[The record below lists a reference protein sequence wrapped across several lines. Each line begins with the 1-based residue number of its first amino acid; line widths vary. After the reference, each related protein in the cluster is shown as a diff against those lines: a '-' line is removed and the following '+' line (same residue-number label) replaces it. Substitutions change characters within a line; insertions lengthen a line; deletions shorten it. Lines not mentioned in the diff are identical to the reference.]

1 MTLNHELRYGSAQ
14 HPFHVEYDR
23 RKGHFSMATD
33 HMHRHYELYY
43 LFGGERYFFIKD
55 RIYPV
60 RSGDLVFVPS
70 NEVHKTSDT
79 GVPNHERIVLYFNVE
94 YFEQMAEEEAGLLL
108 TPFHRGNRVLHLAE
122 PDKLRIEQ
130 LLYDMLRE
138 IQDQSPGYELAVRH
152 TAALTLLFSAR
163 EVMHPKHGP
172 SEETVSPAAARIT
185 EIARFITEHYRE
197 PLTLGSLSER
207 FYLSPSHLSRTF
219 KKYTGFGLIEYI
231 GITRTKEA
239 QRLLRETDARITV
252 ISELAGFENFS
263 HFEKVFKSFT
273 RMSPRSYRSGFHR
286 KKT

>member
-14 HPFHVEYDR
+14 HPFHLEYNR

-33 HMHRHYELYY
+33 HIHRHCELYY

-70 NEVHKTSDT
+70 NEVHRTSDT
-79 GVPNHERIVLYFNVE
+79 GVPNHERVVLYFNME
-94 YFEQMAEEEAGLLL
+94 YFEQMVEEEAELLL
-108 TPFHRGNRVLHLAE
+108 APFLRSNRVLHLAE
-122 PDKLRIEQ
+122 ADKLRIEQ
-130 LLYDMLRE
+130 LLYEMLRE

-152 TAALTLLFSAR
+152 AAALTLLFAAR
-163 EVMHPKHGP
+163 EVLHPKHAS
-172 SEETVSPAAARIT
+172 SEEAVSPAAARIT
-185 EIARFITEHYRE
+185 EIARFISEHYQE

-239 QRLLRETDARITV
+239 QRLLRETDERITV
-252 ISELAGFENFS
+252 ISELSGFENFS
-263 HFEKVFKSFT
+263 HFEKVFKSFS

>member
-14 HPFHVEYDR
+14 HPFHLEYNR

-55 RIYPV
+55 RIYTV

-70 NEVHKTSDT
+70 NEVHKTFDT
-79 GVPNHERIVLYFNVE
+79 GIPNHERIVLYFNME
-94 YFEQMAEEEAGLLL
+94 YFDQMVDDEAELLL
-108 TPFHRGNRVLHLAE
+108 TPFHHGNRVIHLAE

-130 LLYDMLRE
+130 ILFDMLRE

-152 TAALTLLFSAR
+152 AAALTLLFAAR
-163 EVMHPKHGP
+163 EVLHPKHAL
-172 SEETVSPAAARIT
+172 SEEAVSPAAARIT
-185 EIARFITEHYRE
+185 EIARFISEHYRE

-231 GITRTKEA
+231 SITRTKEA
-239 QRLLRETDARITV
+239 QRLLRETDERITV
-252 ISELAGFENFS
+252 ISEQSGFENFS
-263 HFEKVFKSFT
+263 HFEKVFKSFI
-273 RMSPRSYRSGFHR
+273 RMSPRSYRSGFHQ
-286 KKT
+286 KKN

>member
-14 HPFHVEYDR
+14 HPFHLEYNR

-79 GVPNHERIVLYFNVE
+79 GVPNHERIVLYFNME
-94 YFEQMAEEEAGLLL
+94 YFEQMADDEAELLL
-108 TPFHRGNRVLHLAE
+108 TPFHHGNRVIHLAE

-152 TAALTLLFSAR
+152 AAALTLLFAAR
-163 EVMHPKHGP
+163 EVLHPKHAS
-172 SEETVSPAAARIT
+172 SEEAVSPAATRIT
-185 EIARFITEHYRE
+185 EIARFISEHYRE

-219 KKYTGFGLIEYI
+219 KKFTGFGLIEYI

-239 QRLLRETDARITV
+239 QRLLRETDERITV
-252 ISELAGFENFS
+252 ISERSGFENFS

-273 RMSPRSYRSGFHR
+273 RMSPRSYRSAFHQ
-286 KKT
+286 KDT

>member
-1 MTLNHELRYGSAQ
+1 MDLNHELRYGNAQ
-14 HPFHVEYDR
+14 HPFHLEYNR

-43 LFGGERYFFIKD
+43 LFGGERNYFIKN

-60 RSGDLVFVPS
+60 RAGDLVLVPS

-79 GVPNHERIVLYFNVE
+79 GVPNHERIVLYFNTE
-94 YFEQMAEEEAGLLL
+94 YFDQMADEEAELLL
-108 TPFHRGNRVLHLAE
+108 TPFHNDNRVLHLAE

-152 TAALTLLFSAR
+152 AAALTLLFAAR
-163 EVMHPKHGP
+163 EVMNPKYLP
-172 SEETVSPAAARIT
+172 SEEAVSPAAARIT
-185 EIARFITEHYRE
+185 EIARFISEHYQE
-197 PLTLGSLSER
+197 PLTLGSLSEQ

-219 KKYTGFGLIEYI
+219 KKYTGLGLIEYI

-239 QRLLRETDARITV
+239 QRLLRETDERITV
-252 ISELAGFENFS
+252 ISELSGFENFS
-263 HFEKVFKSFT
+263 HFEKVFKSFS
-273 RMSPRSYRSGFHR
+273 RMSPRSYRSGFRR

>member
-1 MTLNHELRYGSAQ
+1 MTLNHELRYGSVQ
-14 HPFHVEYDR
+14 HPFHLEYNR

-60 RSGDLVFVPS
+60 RSGDMVFVPS
-70 NEVHKTSDT
+70 NEVHKTLDT
-79 GVPNHERIVLYFNVE
+79 GVPNHERIVLYFNME
-94 YFEQMAEEEAGLLL
+94 YFDQMVDNEAELLL
-108 TPFHRGNRVLHLAE
+108 TPFHHGNRVIHLAE
-122 PDKLRIEQ
+122 PEKLRIEH

-138 IQDQSPGYELAVRH
+138 IQDQSPGYEQ
-152 TAALTLLFSAR
+152 
-163 EVMHPKHGP
+163 
-172 SEETVSPAAARIT
+172 
-185 EIARFITEHYRE
+185 

-219 KKYTGFGLIEYI
+219 KKNTGFGLIEYI

-239 QRLLRETDARITV
+239 QRLLRETDERITV
-252 ISELAGFENFS
+252 ISERSGFENFS

-273 RMSPRSYRSGFHR
+273 RMSPRSYRSGFHQ
-286 KKT
+286 KET